1 MSAFTG
7 DTTGDRVLAFLRGL
21 YDDVLILR
29 MLTLRDLR
37 GKYKGNPFG
46 FMLELA
52 KPVIVC
58 SVHYMYFAY
67 VGKNVPDQ
75 AYLVFVAGG
84 FSVWFCFIKSYMAA
98 LGSGRGNSVM
108 TIPGVTQMHARLA
121 SAVWSFLLFFT
132 FAYALSVPAWL
143 LDAPI
148 KPPDFLLSMQVYVLA
163 SFLGLAFGLN
173 VRAIGVVLPPLGPFL
188 KLFRWAMFITSGI
201 YNSLSTMPKIEVVYV
216 RYNPIINLAEF
227 QRHSFDS
234 GYPVFFASISYPVE
248 LLAVL
253 LVTGLI
259 ANRALARRGRGM
271 NGYFA

>member
-143 LDAPI
+143 LGAPI

>member
-1 MSAFTG
+1 VSAFTG